1 MGEPTIYKPSIYKGV
16 GIYKTGDN
24 GGGGG
29 GGDLPEVEILGKK
42 YHYIQIGM
50 YLYTAE
56 NLDYIDSNLE
66 DDIVYHGDFYV
77 KKAITP
83 PGNIENAGRLYN
95 DWASRYID
103 NLLLDTGW
111 GCPSYNAITALKSQS
126 ITYNKS
132 RYLQPNDKYSWI
144 STYEEPNGIY
154 NFNALA
160 VGTWEATNVGAPG
173 RFVGQGKEARFQGN
187 YSSSQYWFWIDQN
200 QNMTNGSGSS
210 SGTIAR
216 SIRLCKYIG

>member
-1 MGEPTIYKPSIYKGV
+1 MIENIGPMIYKGES
-16 GIYKTGDN
+16 IYNTGAG

-50 YLYTAE
+50 FLYTAE
-56 NLDYIDSNLE
+56 NLDYIDGNLE

-111 GCPSYNAITALKSQS
+111 SCPTYTAISQLKSSS
-126 ITYNKS
+126 ITNARAK
-132 RYLQPNDKYSWI
+132 YLQPNDKYSWV
-144 STYEEPNGIY
+144 STGDEPNGIY

-160 VGTWEATNVGAPG
+160 VGYWDYGNII
-173 RFVGQGKEARFQGN
+173 GQGTTARFQGV
-187 YSSSQYWFWIDQN
+187 YDSSQQFFWLDQS
-200 QNMTNGSGSS
+200 QYITNGSGSS
-210 SGTIAR
+210 TGTVAR